1 MRIVLLAFGSRGD
14 IQPFLALASE
24 LRGKGHTVTFA
35 APKIFQSMVEENQLK
50 FTPLAGDPEEIS
62 RLLNSAGEN
71 LFQMARKLWRYALQ
85 VENETVFSAS
95 KAIQDA
101 DLLIH
106 GFAFTYIGHQLATLQ
121 GIPDVSI
128 QMFPSFA
135 PTRSMP
141 AVGQPANMPGSIN
154 YFGHWFNSQIFRF
167 LALIGKAFLN
177 DEGKKLL
184 PRSNPLPFEPGFGRP
199 PTPLLFAISPAVVG
213 EPEEWRNRSIFTPG
227 YFFLDEPDYHPPKEL
242 IKFLV
247 DGDPPICVTFGSM
260 INQDSPRVIKSILDA
275 ADQLKLRVILI
286 SGWAILPDDHSTENV
301 YLIDAIPHSFI
312 FPKCSTIIH
321 HGGAGTTAAAARSG
335 KPQIIIPHIG
345 DQPFWSQRMYSL
357 GVSSPPLKMG
367 KIDSKTMVKALKSTT
382 DPSIIARAFEL
393 GQKIALEDGLGSAI
407 IIIEKHYQEFRSQ
420 AQESD
425 LSRRDLGS

>member
-14 IQPFLALASE
+14 IQPFLALASKLNE
-24 LRGKGHTVTFA
+24 RGHSVTLA
-35 APKIFQSMVEENQLK
+35 APKVFRTMIEENQLK

-85 VENETVFSAS
+85 VENEIVLSAS
-95 KAIQDA
+95 LAIQDA

-106 GFAFTYIGHQLATLQ
+106 GFAFTDIGHQLATLQ

-141 AVGQPANMPGSIN
+141 AVGHPANLPGILN
-154 YFGHWFNSQIFRF
+154 YFGHWFNAQIFRV

-177 DEGKKLL
+177 DEVKKLL
-184 PRSNPLPFEPGFGRP
+184 PRSNPQPFEHRCGQP

-227 YFFLDEPDYHPPKEL
+227 YFFLDEPDYHPPDEL
-242 IKFLV
+242 NRFLK

-260 INQDSPRVIKSILDA
+260 INKESSKVIKSILAA
-275 ADQLKLRVILI
+275 ADQLNLRVILI
-286 SGWAILPDDHSTENV
+286 SGWAILPEDYSNHSV
-301 YLIDAIPHSFI
+301 YLINAIPHAFI

-345 DQPFWSQRMYSL
+345 DQPFWSDRMYSL
-357 GVSSPPLKMG
+357 GVSSPPLKMK
-367 KIDSKTMVKALKSTT
+367 KIDSNLMVKALKFTT
-382 DPSIIARAFEL
+382 DPNIITKAFEL
-393 GQKIALEDGLGSAI
+393 GQKIAAEDGLGSTI
-407 IIIEKHYQEFRSQ
+407 RIIEDHYQEFTSQ
-420 AQESD
+420 AQESEFP
-425 LSRRDLGS
+425 RRGLGS